1 MWGSASWSR
10 SVASDYNVASKI
22 ILGIGRQHLGALF
35 NVIAY
40 YILALPLGITMAFH
54 PKLALGLQGLWIGKC
69 LKNLSIVLVS
79 NYALHFLGQVVGLFI
94 VGIGEYLMVWLGTD
108 WDAEIKK
115 GVERNR
121 EEARNRRV
129 SDHD

>member
-54 PKLALGLQGLWIGKC
+54 PKLALGLQGLWIGKRF
-69 LKNLSIVLVS
+69 KNLSIIVVS
-79 NYALHFLGQVVGLFI
+79 NFALPLGQVVGLFI
-94 VGIGEYLMVWLGTD
+94 VGIGEYFMVWLGTD
-108 WDAEIKK
+108 WDVEIKK
-115 GVERNR
+115 GIERNR
-121 EEARNRRV
+121 EEARNRPV